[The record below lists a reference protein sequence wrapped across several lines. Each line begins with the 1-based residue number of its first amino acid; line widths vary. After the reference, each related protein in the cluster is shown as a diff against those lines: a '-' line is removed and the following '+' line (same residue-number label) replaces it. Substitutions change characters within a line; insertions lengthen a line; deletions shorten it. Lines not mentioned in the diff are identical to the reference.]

1 MAMPVTAKKGRAMDD
16 NWLLDSVDDLAS
28 CVETGMKVSIG
39 ADYSGIA
46 MELTRAIVRHGVRDL
61 HVVCMPVSGLQV
73 DLLIGAGCVGTI
85 ETASVT
91 FGEYGT
97 PYRFHDALKQGTI
110 RIMEAT
116 CPAIHAALEAGR
128 KNIPFIPLRGLI
140 GSDIVKYRPDWK
152 IVENPFQGDDQI
164 ILIPAIRPDFA
175 IFHAPWADRNGNI
188 YIGRRREVINMTQA
202 SKRGALV
209 TVEEIRDVDLMETE
223 QMAAGAMP
231 AMYVHAAAVAPHGAW
246 PISLWDC
253 YPADEEHFRVYG
265 KLSKTPE
272 GFRRYLDEFVLPSKT
287 DARSRVPEES
297 AV

>member
-1 MAMPVTAKKGRAMDD
+1 MDRD
-16 NWLLDSVDDLAS
+16 WLFGSVDDLAA
-28 CVETGMKVSIG
+28 CVETGMKISIG

-46 MELTRAIVRHGVRDL
+46 MELTRAIVRKGARNL
-61 HVVCMPVSGLQV
+61 HVVCMPISGLQV
-73 DLLIGAGCVGTI
+73 DLLIGAGCVETI

-97 PYRFHDALKQGTI
+97 PYRFHDALKQGAI
-110 RIMEAT
+110 KIMEAT

-140 GSDIVKYRPDWK
+140 GSDLVKYRPDWK
-152 IVENPFQGDDQI
+152 VVDNPFEDGDQI

-175 IFHAPWADRNGNI
+175 VFHAPWADRNGNI

-223 QMAAGAMP
+223 QTAAGAMP
-231 AMYVHAAAVAPHGAW
+231 ALYVHAAAVAPKGAW
-246 PISLWDC
+246 PIALWDC

-265 KLSKTPE
+265 RLSKTPE
-272 GFRRYLDEFVLPSKT
+272 GFRQYLDEFVQPPKT
-287 DARSRVPEES
+287 VVRTREPAES
-297 AV
+297 AF